1 MVHLKGQVTL
11 AQARA
16 PPPKPEDATRL
27 PNDSLL
33 ETEVVVALEGGADLA
48 NELAR
53 DKPAVMR
60 GALESNYSVFTRTQ
74 LLGDRKKFFLYFFF
88 VPPPSRRIARK
99 FSLKS

>member
-60 GALESNYSVFTRTQ
+60 GALESNYSVLHEHSCWETER
-74 LLGDRKKFFLYFFF
+74 FFF
-88 VPPPSRRIARK
+88 RATP
-99 FSLKS
+99 LGE